1 VPLATKIVL
10 SVGFPVALLVWT
22 TSASLDALDRA
33 GEASRRSLA
42 RIGPA
47 VRQADDATE
56 TLEALARLHVRS
68 SIMDDAG
75 YVRAWEARARGLV
88 DRLEAFRTTLE
99 TAWERKQGTKAARA
113 IDRYRAISAI
123 ETDGTTE
130 LRVLSIAE
138 RRRASRVGARANRA
152 LDGLVRSLT
161 ATAARAD
168 QAAATVAQRAWDAT
182 VAVACLAG
190 LLALVASAWIAWRI
204 TRGLR
209 RLIDAT
215 LALERGRLDQP
226 VAIAGRDEL
235 ARLALAFESLATNL
249 QERDRVSEQT
259 LRLVGHDLAEP
270 LMTIRD
276 AIQRLALDGSARLE
290 ARQRRLLTLIGEAA
304 ENLLRR
310 TARMGED
317 APPAL
322 EHARVPSL
330 EPPVPQ
336 LLSLLDHQDE
346 R

>member
-1 VPLATKIVL
+1 MPLATKIVL

-22 TSASLDALDRA
+22 ASASLEALDRA
-33 GEASRRSLA
+33 SEESRRSLA

-47 VRQADDATE
+47 VREADDTTD
-56 TLEALARLHVRS
+56 TLEALARLHVRW
-68 SIMDDAG
+68 SILDDAG
-75 YVRAWEARARGLV
+75 YVRAWDARARGLV

-99 TAWERKQGTKAARA
+99 PGWERKQGTKAARA

-123 ETDGTTE
+123 ETDGGTE

-138 RRRASRVGARANRA
+138 RRRASRAGARANRA
-152 LDGLVRSLT
+152 LDGLVRGLT

-168 QAAATVAQRAWDAT
+168 QAAAAVAQRAWDAT
-182 VAVACLAG
+182 VAVACFAG
-190 LLALVASAWIAWRI
+190 LLALVSSAWIAWRI
-204 TRGLR
+204 RRGLG
-209 RLIDAT
+209 RLIEAT
-215 LALERGRLDQP
+215 VALERGRLDQP
-226 VAIAGRDEL
+226 VAIAGHDEL
-235 ARLALAFESLATNL
+235 GRLALAFESLATNL

-270 LMTIRD
+270 LMAIRD
-276 AIQRLALDGSARLE
+276 ATQRLAVEGSGRLE
-290 ARQRRLLTLIGEAA
+290 ARQRRLLTLIGEAT
-304 ENLLRR
+304 ETLLRR

-322 EHARVPSL
+322 EHARAPAL
-330 EPPVPQ
+330 EPPAPR